1 MHEKNCSVDRIIL
14 GGVGPLWE
22 VMSNIVQ
29 KLISCPSID
38 PNLLWTGPKWFRHGS
53 KDKIQ
58 YCKYNLWSDNNNNC
72 L

>member
-22 VMSNIVQ
+22 VMSSIVQ

-38 PNLLWTGPKWFRHGS
+38 PNQLGTGPKLFGNGS
-53 KDKIQ
+53 KTKFRQ
-58 YCKYNLWSDNNNNC
+58 FVV
-72 L
+72 